1 MISIC
6 TQFYDKDYDKLG
18 NFIDSVFKSIK
29 CRCEIIIF
37 DNRNDR
43 SEDVYNKYVEKY
55 MDSCVIKYIN
65 DGFTVD
71 VLSARRKL
79 VNAASGDYVWFTNV
93 SDELSGIITT
103 RLFEHSCP
111 DIVAFS
117 GYDEQNDIKVG
128 PVYTSFMNLNPQL
141 LDQRYLELSNQVF
154 GLWSFWFKTSFI
166 KELFNTCLKMNS
178 SYIENVL
185 LKSVAISKAK
195 NIFISPEVFYIKK
208 SKDEEDNP
216 TTFNRINFE
225 VIFTEVEQAKSL
237 YKDNKIVMK
246 ILQDD
251 RFIQEYAQ
259 KLINRFNGTDQE
271 LLDLSKRF
279 MEFFE
284 LDKDGIE
291 KIIASV
297 DESEYDFFNL
307 FRLKALCNLKNGSK
321 LVDENKGLVKLSSTG
336 KYVCSVRGFRN
347 YRYINASLTICI
359 TCYDGDYDKAIDL
372 IKTIK
377 SNPFLKNVEVLVIN
391 NCVEQTLEKEDGV
404 KYVDTHEN
412 LYSYKSRLL
421 GAETADTEYIWF
433 VDGDDEVCIDF
444 NILDFLSNENS
455 DMVNFSKER
464 IVNFDFPNRESM
476 CFYFLNTGLDTSLHT
491 TFFSKK
497 VYKKFCD
504 LPKITVYL
512 GDDVFLNTFGMLN
525 SDTLSV
531 CEDVNVYRYKSNT
544 HYLKPGF
551 YTGYKDICNL
561 AKEMFPYKIYK
572 RYVDLVSSYIFDRVT
587 PEEFKTLNVANDF
600 PYIINSDEKNFDDLD
615 LESTNG
621 VVDIIYVYY
630 GTDLKAELENLDKMV
645 LCKHNVTIVDLLGD
659 YKGELP
665 VIHKESFYD
674 SITEAF
680 SCVTSN
686 HVWILES
693 YKKIHKFTGV
703 HLNEQ
708 TTYFRNE
715 KKGDFNPLAR
725 NNVIF
730 LRSDFEEF
738 LKNNK
743 SLNFGELSTYVFDYV
758 MGKGAIL
765 CKSTLVDADLF
776 DEKEITFIFIGTDGF
791 LERSK
796 IAQLCVNDLKE
807 KFPDSNI
814 IIHDEESLKSL
825 IAQSKITQ
833 DIIALRSK
841 TLEYRNF
848 ENDILRLMAIQSTK
862 KSIYIDMDIMVT
874 NKERLLKDLSTY
886 PTFCQYDVNYQPMIF
901 NEFMWSLN
909 GSSFIQENINFYD
922 SVTVEQICNKD
933 QPLYNSAVAKRLMG
947 KFGGTSYSG
956 IFKILDLYS
965 TSVRDDDVQFHF
977 RTSRYQYFGDKKD
990 IKIGIMEF
998 KYSTDIN
1005 IASFVDE
1012 NNLDALYIMTDWRI
1026 LDKYHVDVNG
1036 CEVTSTG
1043 IYQSIDKTVEL
1054 LKENI
1059 ENSGITIKDI
1069 FYYN

>member
-6 TQFYDKDYDKLG
+6 TQFYDKDYDKLE
-18 NFIDSVFKSIK
+18 NFIESVFNSIK
-29 CRCEIIIF
+29 CRCEIIIL

-55 MDSCVIKYIN
+55 MNRCEIKYIN

-79 VNAASGDYVWFTNV
+79 VNAVSGDYVWFANV

-103 RLFEHSCP
+103 DVFDYSHP
-111 DIVAFS
+111 DIAAFS
-117 GYDEQNDIKVG
+117 GYDEQKFIKVG
-128 PVYTSFMNLNPQL
+128 PIYTSFMDLNSQL
-141 LDQRYLELSNQVF
+141 LDQQYLELSNQIF
-154 GLWSFWFKTSFI
+154 GPWSFWFKTSFI

-195 NIFISPEVFYIKK
+195 DIFISPEVFYVKK
-208 SKDEEDNP
+208 SKDEEDNS
-216 TTFNRINFE
+216 TKLNRINFE
-225 VIFTEVEQAKSL
+225 VIFAEVEQAKNL
-237 YKDNKIVMK
+237 YNDNKFVMK
-246 ILQDD
+246 TLQDD

-259 KLINRFNGTDQE
+259 KLINRFEGTDQE
-271 LLDLSKRF
+271 LMDLSKRF

-284 LDKDGIE
+284 LDKDEIE
-291 KIIASV
+291 KILASV
-297 DESEYDFFNL
+297 NDGEYDFLNL
-307 FRLKALCNLKNGSK
+307 LRLKVLCNLKTGSQ

-347 YRYINASLTICI
+347 YKYIDASLTICI
-359 TCYDGDYDKAIDL
+359 TCYDGDYDKATDL
-372 IKTIK
+372 IKSIK
-377 SNPFLKNVEVLVIN
+377 SNPFLKNVEVLAIN
-391 NCVEQTLEKEDGV
+391 NCVEQILEKEEGV
-404 KYVDTHEN
+404 KYIDTHEN

-421 GAETADTEYIWF
+421 GAENADTEYLWF
-433 VDGDDEVCIDF
+433 VDGDDEINIDF
-444 NILDFLSNENS
+444 NILEFLKDENS

-525 SDTLSV
+525 ADTISI
-531 CEDVNVYRYKSNT
+531 CGDINIYRYKENT
-544 HYLKPGF
+544 HYLNPGF

-561 AKEMFPYKIYK
+561 AKEVFPYKVYK
-572 RYVDLVSSYIFDRVT
+572 RYVDMVSAYIFDRIT
-587 PEEFKTLNVANDF
+587 PEDFKSLNVANAF
-600 PYIINSDEKNFDDLD
+600 PYLINSDEKNFDDLD
-615 LESTNG
+615 LEPTDG

-630 GTDLKAELENLDKMV
+630 GTDLKAELENVDKRV
-645 LCKHNVTIVDLLGD
+645 LCKHNITVIDLLGD
-659 YKGELP
+659 YKGDIP
-665 VIHKESFYD
+665 VIRKDSFYD
-674 SITEAF
+674 SITDAF
-680 SCVTSN
+680 SRVASN

-693 YKKIHKFTGV
+693 YKKIHKFTGA

-730 LRSDFEEF
+730 LRSDFEEL
-738 LKNNK
+738 LKNDK
-743 SLNFGELSTYVFDYV
+743 SLNFGELSTYIFDYV

-765 CKSTLVDADLF
+765 CNSTLVDADLF
-776 DEKEITFIFIGTDGF
+776 DEKEITFFFIGTDGF
-791 LERSK
+791 LEKSK
-796 IAQLCVNDLKE
+796 IAQLCVNDLRE
-807 KFPDSNI
+807 KFPNSKV
-814 IIHDEESLKSL
+814 IIHDEESLKPL

-874 NKERLLKDLSTY
+874 NKEHFLKDLSTY

-933 QPLYNSAVAKRLMG
+933 QPLYNSAVARRLMG
-947 KFGGTSYSG
+947 KFGGTTYNR

-965 TSVRDDDVQFHF
+965 TSVRDDDIQFHF
-977 RTSRYQYFGDKKD
+977 RTSRYQYLGDKKE
-990 IKIGIMEF
+990 IRMGIMDF
-998 KYSTDIN
+998 KYSTDVN
-1005 IASFVDE
+1005 IANFVTE
-1012 NNLDALYIMTDWRI
+1012 KNLDALYLMVDWRT

-1059 ENSGITIKDI
+1059 EASGVKVTDI
-1069 FYYN
+1069 IYYH